1 MIHSDSTLWVA
12 VVDIHF
18 YFAWIE
24 SLTFC
29 FLYFSEKSEEEEK
42 EDEK

>member
-1 MIHSDSTLWVA
+1 MIRSDSALWVA
-12 VVDIHF
+12 VVHIHF
-18 YFAWIE
+18 CFAWIE
-24 SLTFC
+24 SPTFC

>member
-1 MIHSDSTLWVA
+1 MIRSDSTLWIA
-12 VVDIHF
+12 VVHIHF
-18 YFAWIE
+18 YFTWIK
-24 SLTFC
+24 SPTFS